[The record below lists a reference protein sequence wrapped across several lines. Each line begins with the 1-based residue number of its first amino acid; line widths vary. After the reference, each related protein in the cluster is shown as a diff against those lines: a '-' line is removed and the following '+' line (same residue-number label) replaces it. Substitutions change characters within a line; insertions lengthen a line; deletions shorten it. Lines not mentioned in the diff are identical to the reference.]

1 MSVMTARVLIML
13 ADASSRQCPRTRGTR
28 VLQCSV
34 LSASVPLLSLYLR
47 LMPLSVRSALV
58 LAVVMVIMIPS

>member
-1 MSVMTARVLIML
+1 MSVMSARVLIML
-13 ADASSRQCPRTRGTR
+13 VDASSRHCPRTRGTR
-28 VLQCSV
+28 V